1 VTVTIGGRTV
11 YQLSRSDG
19 SQATGAVEN
28 IVPLPV
34 TAIGQEVVITF
45 SGNGIFRY
53 KAIDAVYIGEEQ
65 TFVKDV
71 VKKQIPMMA
80 FAFFCFSIAVVQ
92 LATSIFIKSKNSHQ
106 MLYLGCAMLLYSLWI
121 FGASRVMDF
130 FSDYRLNGQNMRN
143 FALSMIG
150 YPLFCYIS
158 LRFDFKK
165 NLLNRFLRGLTF
177 FNFIVVLILWFLGI
191 SLEESAFV
199 TYLILTIV
207 FGRIAF
213 EILKSMSRTRIRN
226 EKEQQY
232 VRMDIVGLVLLI
244 VGFLVDVVRY
254 MFSIGEGW
262 VYYSPLGFMLM
273 NCILSFQ
280 SLEGALDMIRL
291 GKRSETVKQ
300 LAYVDILTQV
310 FNRTALNEDM
320 EKYEKSKKERKG
332 FGIIVFDVNNLKW
345 VNDNLGHLAGDK
357 LLQDSAAIIR
367 DGFEGYGKTY
377 RYGGDEFVVI
387 MEDGAKEKY
396 SYGIQQ
402 MERLLARHN
411 ENFKKKEWISIAYGV
426 AYYDGSEEET
436 LWQVH
441 AAADSTMYERKR
453 QMKAKM
459 VDGKDVRRDMRV
471 DPV

>member
-1 VTVTIGGRTV
+1 
-11 YQLSRSDG
+11 
-19 SQATGAVEN
+19 
-28 IVPLPV
+28 
-34 TAIGQEVVITF
+34 
-45 SGNGIFRY
+45 
-53 KAIDAVYIGEEQ
+53 
-65 TFVKDV
+65 
-71 VKKQIPMMA
+71 
-80 FAFFCFSIAVVQ
+80 
-92 LATSIFIKSKNSHQ
+92 
-106 MLYLGCAMLLYSLWI
+106 
-121 FGASRVMDF
+121 
-130 FSDYRLNGQNMRN
+130 
-143 FALSMIG
+143 
-150 YPLFCYIS
+150 
-158 LRFDFKK
+158 
-165 NLLNRFLRGLTF
+165 
-177 FNFIVVLILWFLGI
+177 
-191 SLEESAFV
+191 
-199 TYLILTIV
+199 
-207 FGRIAF
+207 
-213 EILKSMSRTRIRN
+213 
-226 EKEQQY
+226 
-232 VRMDIVGLVLLI
+232 
-244 VGFLVDVVRY
+244 
-254 MFSIGEGW
+254 
-262 VYYSPLGFMLM
+262 
-273 NCILSFQ
+273 
-280 SLEGALDMIRL
+280 
-291 GKRSETVKQ
+291 
-300 LAYVDILTQV
+300 
-310 FNRTALNEDM
+310 M